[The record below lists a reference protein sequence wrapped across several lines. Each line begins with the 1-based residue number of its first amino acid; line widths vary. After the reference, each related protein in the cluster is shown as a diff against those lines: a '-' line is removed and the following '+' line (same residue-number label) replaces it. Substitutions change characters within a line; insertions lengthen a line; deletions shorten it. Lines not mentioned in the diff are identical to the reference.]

1 MSLER
6 LPTRMS
12 KLPSILAARYKRERE
27 QNYLGQ
33 AGKYPE
39 AGDLVLRVVKNLPVS
54 AGDVSD
60 AGSIPGS
67 GRSPGEGNGS
77 PPQYSWSL
85 ENPMDSG
92 TGGLW
97 SVASQS
103 QI

>member
-54 AGDVSD
+54 AGDVRD
-60 AGSIPGS
+60 PGS
-67 GRSPGEGNGS
+67 SPELGRSPG
-77 PPQYSWSL
+77 
-85 ENPMDSG
+85 
-92 TGGLW
+92 GG
-97 SVASQS
+97 
-103 QI
+103 